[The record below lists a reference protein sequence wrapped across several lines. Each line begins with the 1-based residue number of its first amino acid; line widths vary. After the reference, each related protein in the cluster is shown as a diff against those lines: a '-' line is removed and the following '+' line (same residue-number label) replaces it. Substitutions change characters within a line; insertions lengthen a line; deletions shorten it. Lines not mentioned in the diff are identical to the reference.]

1 MRNEKPVVP
10 AENFLATVSAN
21 VDNEKAD
28 PEFETM
34 EITPISK
41 SQAEKIKQDAL
52 TKYER
57 LAKTNPRNWKRLAA
71 VEEIENSKFDWH
83 LIKTML
89 SAIFRS
95 WKNRKRYV

>member
-1 MRNEKPVVP
+1 MSEQRQIQ
-10 AENFLATVSAN
+10 F
-21 VDNEKAD
+21 
-28 PEFETM
+28 
-34 EITPISK
+34 
-41 SQAEKIKQDAL
+41 L